1 MNRTGDDGGGWTAI
15 SIRRDGNRPLRFV
28 GRLIDAFDDQRSA
41 LPASFRLLLYKI
53 QFGGYVILIDARIG
67 HSDGDV
73 IEKRDQIFLA
83 SKIEEICTFVENFD
97 PVGLLA
103 FNLKTDSVSERSV
116 SSASFKFLN
125 LFHDIK
131 LSYGYAVGQ
140 LLSGLAWADL

>member
-83 SKIEEICTFVENFD
+83 SKIEEIPFE
-97 PVGLLA
+97 LLPPKYE
-103 FNLKTDSVSERSV
+103 FI
-116 SSASFKFLN
+116 
-125 LFHDIK
+125 LFISIGSTTHK
-131 LSYGYAVGQ
+131 
-140 LLSGLAWADL
+140 